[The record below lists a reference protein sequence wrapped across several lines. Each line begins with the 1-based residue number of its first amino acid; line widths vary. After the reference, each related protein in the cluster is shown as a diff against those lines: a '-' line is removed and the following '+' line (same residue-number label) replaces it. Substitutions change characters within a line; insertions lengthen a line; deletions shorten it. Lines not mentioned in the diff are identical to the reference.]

1 MRREQHDHL
10 RAELARALPSWE
22 APAVLGGQ
30 TLWVRLPRG
39 DGRSFAQ
46 QALRHGIAVLPG
58 SGLDAGGGS
67 ADRLRL
73 HFLASPAELSE
84 AVRRLASAWR
94 EYQPGPEAFP
104 PVMAV

>member
-46 QALRHGIAVLPG
+46 QALRHGVAVLPG
-58 SGLDAGGGS
+58 SGLDADGGS
-67 ADRLRL
+67 ADYVRV
-73 HFLASPAELSE
+73 HFLAPPAELTE
-84 AVRRLASAWR
+84 AVRRLASAWQG
-94 EYQPGPEAFP
+94 YQPEVVSFA

>member
-1 MRREQHDHL
+1 
-10 RAELARALPSWE
+10 
-22 APAVLGGQ
+22 
-30 TLWVRLPRG
+30 
-39 DGRSFAQ
+39 
-46 QALRHGIAVLPG
+46 VLPG